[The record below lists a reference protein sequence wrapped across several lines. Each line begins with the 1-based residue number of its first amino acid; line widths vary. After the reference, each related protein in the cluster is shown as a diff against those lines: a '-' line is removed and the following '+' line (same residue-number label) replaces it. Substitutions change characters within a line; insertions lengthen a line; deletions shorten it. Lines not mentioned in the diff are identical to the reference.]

1 MKCQSDLSI
10 VSTFHE
16 NGKLKSKG
24 HQKNGVLNGFWEGFF
39 ENGQL
44 QASGRCKDGKREG
57 LWVEYYEDGD
67 LEARTH
73 YKNGI
78 REGLREFHADHGL
91 VSKGNYKTGIRDGV
105 WEYFRW
111 GKVVVSRELWK
122 NGYPV
127 SGETF
132 YENGQL
138 KSRCSYKK
146 DEAYELHGLYEEFDE
161 NGLLKERREYAED
174 GLFDWKQIFKNGV
187 LQEEPTIPV

>member
-1 MKCQSDLSI
+1 MGMIICFSCRASLSGQEGVCNECQSDLVI
-10 VSTFHE
+10 VSTFYE
-16 NGKLKSKG
+16 NDQLKSR
-24 HQKNGVLNGFWEGFF
+24 
-39 ENGQL
+39 
-44 QASGRCKDGKREG
+44 GRCRDGKREG

-78 REGLREFHADHGL
+78 REGLIEWCDDHGL
-91 VSKGNYKTGIRDGV
+91 AFRGNYKTGIREGV

-111 GKVVVSRELWK
+111 GKVLVSRETWK

-127 SGETF
+127 SGKRF

-138 KSRCSYKK
+138 KSRCSFKK
-146 DEAYELHGLYEEFDE
+146 DEAYQLHGLYEEFDE
-161 NGLLKERREYAED
+161 NGLLKERREYDED

-187 LQEEPTIPV
+187 LQEEPIIRI